1 MFRQVPNV
9 VAFYEPLHEQL
20 TALIKNNVPIQ
31 SRHFFVDDYFR
42 EYPPLKELEQYH
54 APEFGV
60 CGLYLEANDEYPLL
74 KKYIQYLIN
83 TVPSDKTP
91 VLQFNRIDF
100 RLSWIRTNFPN
111 ALILHLYRG
120 SRDQWISTIEHHQ
133 QRVER
138 DLDADPYRITTWS
151 KDLCRQFPF
160 LASNYIQHL
169 YQRHYYLWKL
179 SYLAGSRLSDLSL
192 AYEDILKSPEQK
204 VVEMLSLSELSKVHV
219 RRCMSVI
226 EQRPLC
232 QWKQYRDAKWFDRME
247 HECEATLDN
256 TDLNAS
262 FGITPLSEVVSKSD
276 AYKTLLNDS
285 CHNEWLSRTA
295 QLDLVN
301 FWNAC
306 EEKEREVKELKRVCD
321 ERDREI
327 EELTRI
333 CHEQEE
339 TIKSLRRWRIRER
352 LGSWLEPRLGVF
364 YQYPPRPLHIPAH
377 YRNAEGLERL
387 PTISMVT
394 PSLNQVDFLERTIK
408 SLLEQQYSAL
418 QYIVQDGGSED
429 GTVAIL
435 ERYSNRLSHWES
447 AKDSGQ
453 AHAINLGFT
462 HATGEIMAY
471 LNSDDLL
478 LPGALHYVARYFSEH
493 PDVDVV
499 YGHRVLI
506 DENDREVGRW
516 VLPPHD
522 DHVLSWADYIPQET
536 LFWRRGIWQQAGG
549 CVEEGLR
556 FAMDWDLILRFRD
569 AGAKFVRLP
578 RFLGAFR
585 VHPEQKSSE
594 QLEGRGWDEMRRIRR
609 RCHNRDVSDEEI
621 HRNIRIYLLKH
632 VILNKLYRG
641 KVLRY

>member
-20 TALIKNNVPIQ
+20 PALIKNNVPIQ

-42 EYPPLKELEQYH
+42 EYPPLKELEHYH

-60 CGLYLEANDEYPLL
+60 CDLHLEANDEYPLL
-74 KKYIQYLIN
+74 KKYIQYLID

-100 RLSWIRTNFPN
+100 RLSWIRTNFPD
-111 ALILHLYRG
+111 ALLIHLYRG

-133 QRVER
+133 QRVEK

-192 AYEDILKSPEQK
+192 AYEDILQLPDEK
-204 VVEMLSLSELSKVHV
+204 VSQILSLSELKKTNAKDL
-219 RRCMSVI
+219 RSVI
-226 EQRPLC
+226 EQRPLGR
-232 QWKQYRDAKWFDRME
+232 WKQYRDAPWFDRME
-247 HECEATLDN
+247 DECETTLED
-256 TDLNAS
+256 TGLNAD
-262 FGITPLSEVVSKSD
+262 FGIKRLSEIISRSEVYSRLINN
-276 AYKTLLNDS
+276 T
-285 CHNEWLSRTA
+285 CHYEWLTRTA
-295 QLDLVN
+295 QLDLLN
-301 FWNAC
+301 LWNSC
-306 EEKEREVKELKRVCD
+306 DDKEREIKTLQKGVEDL
-321 ERDREI
+321 ERI
-327 EELTRI
+327 AEEQLQIIVR
-333 CHEQEE
+333 CS
-339 TIKSLRRWRIRER
+339 SLRQR
-352 LGSWLEPRLGVF
+352 LKWWLAPRLGIF
-364 YQYPPRPLHIPAH
+364 YQYPARPLHIPAH
-377 YRNAEGLERL
+377 YRSAEGSESL

-394 PSLNQVDFLERTIK
+394 PSFNQVEFLKRTIE
-408 SLLEQQYSAL
+408 SVLEQNYAAL
-418 QYIVQDGGSED
+418 EYIIQDGGSED
-429 GTVAIL
+429 GTVAL
-435 ERYSNRLSHWES
+435 LKKYKNHLSHWES
-447 AKDSGQ
+447 GSDRGQ
-453 AHAINLGFT
+453 THAINLGFS

-478 LPGALHYVARYFSEH
+478 LPGALHYVGNYFSRH
-493 PDVDVV
+493 PGVDVV

-506 DENDREVGRW
+506 DKNGLEVGRW

-522 DHVLSWADYIPQET
+522 NDVLSSVDYIPQET
-536 LFWRRGIWQQAGG
+536 LFWRRRVWERAGG
-549 CVEEGLR
+549 HVDETFR
-556 FAMDWDLILRFRD
+556 FAMDWDLILRLRD

-609 RCHNRDVSDEEI
+609 RCHNRDVSNEEI
-621 HRNIRIYLLKH
+621 HRNIRMYLLKH